1 MFVAVCQ
8 VLQVCFSDL
17 DSMAMSMLH
26 LVDLV
31 QQVTGCLSGAA
42 GLLQRP
48 GLYGDVD
55 AAFSGL
61 GPAGNNTGTILFIC
75 YRPQVKLQL

>member
-1 MFVAVCQ
+1 MYVAVCQ

-31 QQVTGCLSGAA
+31 QQVTTLEQSYLSVTDHKSSCSC
-42 GLLQRP
+42 RM
-48 GLYGDVD
+48 
-55 AAFSGL
+55 
-61 GPAGNNTGTILFIC
+61 FIGYC
-75 YRPQVKLQL
+75 ESDMYHIFHMVM